1 MANTSVPSVH
11 QLSRAI
17 KIAEQ
22 IQELKAEMAN
32 VLGNAAEPQA
42 KRKYSKKPLPAARSA
57 PAVSGKK
64 RVLSP
69 EAREKIAAAQRARWA
84 KQLKKGKKG

>member
-32 VLGNAAEPQA
+32 VLGKAAEPQTT
-42 KRKYSKKPLPAARSA
+42 RKYTKKAAPAAPS
-57 PAVSGKK
+57 KK